1 MGTNMNRDFGHEDAA
16 LAEESTLASIV
27 VNRGINTFLST
38 NNKRY
43 LVGPKGSGKSLLLL
57 KKAIDQRA
65 EGGAICIPSDSA
77 SPVDRLTSAQHVGQ
91 QFNRAVSK
99 GADVNLAWAS
109 VWKHSIYRSVF
120 HHIYNDIL
128 KRIDGQGG
136 EASEGFMR
144 EYEKL
149 QVTLS
154 QSLAEKYLKIS
165 LGPAKGPYYYFVE
178 ICNKLDAGRG
188 QVLAKVREEVQELEE
203 LLQLARPSTFV
214 FLDNLDDY
222 YEKQPDLW
230 FNSMYGQFRAV
241 REIGLAHRHIHVF
254 TTIRQ
259 DVYQQFADEMRLQYY
274 DYVSFLKYSPEELAQ
289 IFETRVKDLDDDLLV
304 EPEERSKNPWKA
316 FFGGSD
322 VIENGVIGVKEHVR
336 DYTARHTLHRPRDLV
351 HMGTVLLDRRCAD
364 GFTDEV
370 VKTSIKDA
378 SLDVA
383 EQYLAEVRPLLDQR
397 FDVCH
402 FINSHVT
409 SNVLDLLDVEQITDE
424 YVLSFDDPDV
434 IDEPSDLNRP
444 FETLIAIGLIGYA
457 EQRPNSDEYYQHFNP
472 PGQGLA
478 EPEARFLPDSSMFFL
493 HPILTNFLKQG
504 SVSTDFLVGK
514 GQPIPEGEG
523 A

>member
-1 MGTNMNRDFGHEDAA
+1 MGTNKNRDFGHEDAA
-16 LAEESTLASIV
+16 LAAESTLASIV

-65 EGGAICIPSDSA
+65 EGGAICIPSDTA

-91 QFNRAVSK
+91 QFHRSVSK
-99 GADVNLAWAS
+99 DSEVNLAWAS

-128 KRIDGQGG
+128 KRIDGHGG
-136 EASEGFMR
+136 ETSDGAVR
-144 EYEKL
+144 EYEKT
-149 QVTLS
+149 QIAQT
-154 QSLAEKYLKIS
+154 QAAAEKFLKIS

-178 ICNKLDAGRG
+178 VCNKLDAGR
-188 QVLAKVREEVQELEE
+188 QQYLAKVRDEVRELED
-203 LLQLARPSTFV
+203 LLQLTRPSIFV
-214 FLDNLDDY
+214 YLDNLDDY
-222 YEKQPDLW
+222 YEKQPELW

-274 DYVSFLKYSPEELAQ
+274 DYVSFLRYSPAELAE
-289 IFETRVKDLDDDLLV
+289 IFETRVKDLDDDLLSQ
-304 EPEERSKNPWKA
+304 PAKRTSDPWKA
-316 FFGGSD
+316 FFGAAET
-322 VIENGVIGVKEHVR
+322 IENGVVGVQEHVR
-336 DYTARHTLHRPRDLV
+336 DYTTRHTLHRPRDLV
-351 HMGTVLLDRRCAD
+351 HMGTVLLDRRTAN

-370 VKTSIKDA
+370 VKTSIKHA

-383 EQYLAEVRPLLDQR
+383 EQYLAEIRPLLDQR
-397 FDVCH
+397 FDVGH
-402 FINSHVT
+402 FIKAHVP
-409 SNVLDLLDVEQITDE
+409 SNVLDLFDVQQITAD
-424 YVLSFDDPDV
+424 YVASFDDPE
-434 IDEPSDLNRP
+434 IASEPSDLTKP

-457 EQRPNSDEYYQHFNP
+457 EQRPNSDDYIQHFNP

-478 EPEARFLPDSSMFFL
+478 EPEGRHLPDASMFFL
-493 HPILTNFLKQG
+493 HPILTNYLKPG
-504 SVSTDFLVGK
+504 SMSTDFLVGK
-514 GQPIPEGEG
+514 DQPIPDGEDG
-523 A
+523 

>member
-1 MGTNMNRDFGHEDAA
+1 MGTNKNRDFGHEDAA
-16 LAEESTLASIV
+16 LAAESTLASIV
-27 VNRGINTFLST
+27 VNRGITTFLST

-65 EGGAICIPSDSA
+65 EGDAICIPSDSA

-91 QFNRAVSK
+91 QFHHSVSE
-99 GADVNLAWAS
+99 DSEVNLAWAS

-128 KRIDGQGG
+128 KRISSSSG
-136 EASEGFMR
+136 EKSESYMR
-144 EYEKL
+144 EYEKT
-149 QVTLS
+149 QIAQT
-154 QSLAEKYLKIS
+154 QSLAEKFLKIS

-178 ICNKLDAGRG
+178 VCNKLDAGRH
-188 QVLAKVREEVQELEE
+188 QYLAKLREEIQELEE
-203 LLQLARPSTFV
+203 LLQLSRPSIFV

-222 YEKQPDLW
+222 YEKQPELW

-241 REIGLAHRHIHVF
+241 REIGLTHRHIHVF

-274 DYVSFLKYSPEELAQ
+274 DYVSFLRYSPEELSK
-289 IFETRVKDLDDDLLV
+289 IFELRVNDLDDDLLA
-304 EPEERSKNPWKA
+304 EPAKRQENPWRA
-316 FFGGSD
+316 FFGESD

-336 DYTARHTLHRPRDLV
+336 DYTTRHTLHRPRDLV
-351 HMGTVLLDRRCAD
+351 HMGTVLLDRRSAN

-370 VKTSIKDA
+370 VKASIKEA

-397 FDVCH
+397 FDIAH
-402 FINSHVT
+402 FINTHVT
-409 SNVLDLLDVEQITDE
+409 SNVLDLFDVKQITED
-424 YVLSFDDPDV
+424 YALSFDDPDV

-457 EQRPNSDEYYQHFNP
+457 EQRPNSEEFYQHFNP

-478 EPEARFLPDSSMFFL
+478 EPEARFLPEASMFFL
-493 HPILTNFLKQG
+493 HPILTNFLKPG
-504 SVSTDFLVGK
+504 SICTDYLVGRN
-514 GQPIPEGEG
+514 QPIPEGES